1 MYKERRG
8 NREVERE
15 REREQMRNNG
25 IKRAKNRVENLPS

>member
-15 REREQMRNNG
+15 RERERIDEKQWN
-25 IKRAKNRVENLPS
+25 KTCQK